1 MQTFETCPLSFFYN
15 VTCGENILRDIY
27 FLVFLERE
35 FCGYILIQLRRIIS
49 LIDTPNYIKP
59 QLNDMNNLFKFTN
72 QNYDSQTIYTF
83 FILRTLFYQPHF
95 SSRFE
100 P

>member
-35 FCGYILIQLRRIIS
+35 NFVDTILFNS
-49 LIDTPNYIKP
+49 
-59 QLNDMNNLFKFTN
+59 
-72 QNYDSQTIYTF
+72 
-83 FILRTLFYQPHF
+83 
-95 SSRFE
+95 E
-100 P
+100 E